1 MWFGLGSSAGTS
13 QQVWAGRLPYIGGF
27 GKEAR
32 HARRIRRHLRLT
44 LVKAPGDV
52 VWVGRLNIYLQVVL
66 LRAQH
71 GYRRPPGVTTERLLR
86 GAGEVTWAPGLGD
99 AARPA
104 AAQLRQAL
112 LGWTRTEPVPAS
124 EAFARDA
131 PTWRSQADAGEEPA
145 WRPAPSTPLP
155 PHWEVEDGPTGNT
168 RVACVLGYADR
179 SLHSSF
185 RHPSDPS
192 LAVWLCFSDSHLRV
206 ARRAVTTASAA
217 PARGWRH
224 P

>member
-1 MWFGLGSSAGTS
+1 MWTCCVSAHHPWTVNEDFAAKLS
-13 QQVWAGRLPYIGGF
+13 PAMPRSEMDALETAGRIG
-27 GKEAR
+27 
-32 HARRIRRHLRLT
+32 
-44 LVKAPGDV
+44 
-52 VWVGRLNIYLQVVL
+52 QVVL

-71 GYRRPPGVTTERLLR
+71 GYRRPPGVTIERLLR
-86 GAGEVTWAPGLGD
+86 GEDEVAWAPGLGD

-104 AAQLRQAL
+104 AARLRQAL

-124 EAFARDA
+124 EAYARDVPA
-131 PTWRSQADAGEEPA
+131 WRSQADAGEEPA

-155 PHWEVEDGPTGNT
+155 PHWEVEDGPTGKT

-206 ARRAVTTASAA
+206 ARRAVTTARAA